1 MWKYSRMLVV
11 GIMLVIMNMSCE
23 EKKMSEVKNPLPSI
37 ASVGEPAWQT
47 LAQKRIYFG
56 HQSVGNNI
64 LEGIKDVMNEH
75 RNIKLN
81 IVQIAA
87 PTDIKSP
94 MLGHSR
100 IGKNVD
106 PRSKVQ
112 EFAAL
117 MSAGIGE
124 NTDVAFFKFCY
135 VDVTAKTDVEKLYKG
150 YKDAMDTLRK
160 LYPKTAIIH
169 VTVPLTVSKTSMKTR
184 LKKLLGKKEMWEY
197 DDNVRRNE
205 FNELL
210 RKEYQGKQPL
220 FDLARIESTYPDGTR
235 SSFTKGENTYDSLVP
250 EYTYDGGHLN
260 EKGRRVVAEALLV
273 FLANLNAKSSS

>member
-1 MWKYSRMLVV
+1 
-11 GIMLVIMNMSCE
+11 
-23 EKKMSEVKNPLPSI
+23 
-37 ASVGEPAWQT
+37 
-47 LAQKRIYFG
+47 
-56 HQSVGNNI
+56 
-64 LEGIKDVMNEH
+64 MNEY

-220 FDLARIESTYPDGTR
+220 FDLSRVESTYPDGTR

-260 EKGRRVVAEALLV
+260 EKGRKVVAEALLV
-273 FLANLNAKSSS
+273 FLANLNVKSSL